1 MSSSKITAAFK
12 AEFAEALRLDKK
24 VPYNELLQT
33 CLDILKKH
41 KLCYVQTIDASQML
55 VHHKNRGGL
64 MLSVHNVHANAAVIH
79 TVGADR
85 SQLNNAVCFEL
96 ADDGEQRTINLAK
109 NEALIQRSNGFLAA
123 INGFEKYISVGC
135 GHTTAFTKLAKVG
148 GKTVARSLQD
158 DDGNIDIR
166 KLRKNAEFRAML
178 DEGWPWTVMSSAVD
192 IAFPAFAKVAQ
203 KALNVNNHVAQKTGE
218 LEMALGLVDLCSDPG
233 FQEEP
238 DWKGLAC
245 QSMLDQGIPAGPYAR
260 VILDFALEYGG
271 GAQVPELKFM
281 HNVASQFGCSRV
293 LGETFWTALTRTS
306 FSDKTSL
313 YPLLRVALAL
323 CNLSAE
329 KTEDDIAKLLTK
341 SDVTK
346 VASKAKATE
355 AKQAEETLSKA
366 KSIVAALAKDQNL
379 QHFSEEVALM
389 PLGQIFVRTG
399 LWLAEKGNASRER
412 VSYTLKDIKILFLKA
427 LSNFVGRDVQYP
439 PWFPK
444 EEEAED
450 DAPSFEPVSDSAKA
464 CSAAEVPATLEDHSQ
479 PTWVAKKAGFEI
491 GMSVYERLDTP
502 ATIERVFDI
511 LNIDGDK
518 VKLVGK
524 CAFDGNHQTI
534 EITLGSLLSKWSVTK
549 LEAPVNLK
557 VCDQYPDFLAME
569 RQKCI
574 IYGVISDMKMS
585 GPAGSLELWRLPDMV
600 RTGPKAICKD
610 HFLLVPIIAL
620 ANITAKNIAGSGLAF
635 PIGKYDVN
643 DRKVQFYI
651 TPPPKPTFDPQNAT
665 KVSDDVIL
673 SAFFWVSTTSDKSE
687 ANLQLE
693 EKTIKGIT
701 VPVLRNHVNLK
712 PFSRLYRFVAPK
724 AKASEVQPEPA
735 PKKKARTSK

>member
-12 AEFAEALRLDKK
+12 AEFAEALRLEKK

-33 CLDILKKH
+33 CFDILKKH

-96 ADDGEQRTINLAK
+96 ADDGEQRAINLAK
-109 NEALIQRSNGFLAA
+109 NEALIQRSKGFLAA

-178 DEGWPWTVMSSAVD
+178 DEGWPWTVMSSTVD

-329 KTEDDIAKLLTK
+329 KTEDGIAKLLTK

-355 AKQAEETLSKA
+355 AKQAEKTLSKA

-399 LWLAEKGNASRER
+399 LWLAEKGNASREK

-450 DAPSFEPVSDSAKA
+450 DAPSFEPVSESAKA
-464 CSAAEVPATLEDHSQ
+464 CSAAEVHATLEDHSQ
-479 PTWVAKKAGFEI
+479 PT
-491 GMSVYERLDTP
+491 
-502 ATIERVFDI
+502 
-511 LNIDGDK
+511 
-518 VKLVGK
+518 
-524 CAFDGNHQTI
+524 
-534 EITLGSLLSKWSVTK
+534 
-549 LEAPVNLK
+549 
-557 VCDQYPDFLAME
+557 
-569 RQKCI
+569 
-574 IYGVISDMKMS
+574 
-585 GPAGSLELWRLPDMV
+585 
-600 RTGPKAICKD
+600 
-610 HFLLVPIIAL
+610 
-620 ANITAKNIAGSGLAF
+620 
-635 PIGKYDVN
+635 
-643 DRKVQFYI
+643 
-651 TPPPKPTFDPQNAT
+651 
-665 KVSDDVIL
+665 
-673 SAFFWVSTTSDKSE
+673 
-687 ANLQLE
+687 
-693 EKTIKGIT
+693 
-701 VPVLRNHVNLK
+701 
-712 PFSRLYRFVAPK
+712 
-724 AKASEVQPEPA
+724 
-735 PKKKARTSK
+735 